1 MVHSWLRKPQFLVF
15 IPLVLLLVLALACGA
30 DATPTPAATSVP
42 ATAVP
47 PTAVPATATPAPTP
61 IPDVMEKPT
70 AVPAT
75 AIPVPTPTAPVARLV
90 PKYGGIVPMDRSST
104 PSTLDPHKAANVQEG
119 SAAAPAYN
127 GVMSFDTLVNTEI
140 IGDLAKSW
148 VVSPDGLEWTF
159 TIHENVKWHDGVD
172 LTADD
177 IAFSINRMLDPD
189 ESRPKMGALARLIDR
204 AEVVDP
210 LTARVV
216 AKKQG
221 PTFLT
226 FLALPYAAVL
236 PKHRLEADVDISVFD
251 DVVGSGPFKP
261 VERVEGLSFEFEA
274 NISYWKEGLPYFD
287 GIKIFEISDSGTVV
301 AAYRTGRL
309 MMCNWAC
316 TSVSLAGVQTLKDD
330 ESFSSRFDFFT
341 IEGVAGMSIT
351 MNSRIKPFDDPRVRR
366 AFFLAA
372 HRQEI
377 AETLGGG
384 VFPLGYIMDP
394 SSKWALPMEEVLK
407 TPGYR
412 ELDGKNHPD
421 DIAEAKALLIA
432 AGYPGGKGI
441 KGSVVG
447 PIAVDIPDYLVLY
460 VQQLKETLGVDLEPK
475 PVPVPDWI
483 VPAQK
488 GDFFMIFQGLSP
500 TILDPDDRFRSLY
513 SDHVQNWSAAIADPK
528 LPALFEQ
535 QSAEGDV
542 EKRKEIVFE
551 MQRLVLAGAPGAIQH
566 YWIVQSQIVSKRIMT
581 EAGQYVPTFRPNT
594 GPYRH
599 EHEWLEPE

>member
-15 IPLVLLLVLALACGA
+15 IPLGLLLVLALACGS
-30 DATPTPAATSVP
+30 DATPTSAATSVP
-42 ATAVP
+42 ATTVP

-61 IPDVMEKPT
+61 IPEVMEEPT

-75 AIPVPTPTAPVARLV
+75 ATPAPTAVPPVARLV

-104 PSTLDPHKAANVQEG
+104 PSTLDPHRGANVQEG
-119 SAAAPAYN
+119 SAAGPAYN
-127 GVMSFDTLVNTEI
+127 GLMSFDPLKPTEV

-148 VVSPDGLEWTF
+148 KVSSDGLEWTF

-189 ESRPKMGALARLIDR
+189 EPRPKIGALKRYVDR
-204 AEVVDP
+204 AEVIDP
-210 LTARVV
+210 LTAKVV

-221 PTFLT
+221 PTLLS

-236 PKHRLEADVDISVFD
+236 PKHRLEADDVDINRFD

-316 TSVSLAGVQTLKDD
+316 TSVSLAGVRKLQKD
-330 ESFSSRFDFFT
+330 ESFSKRFDFFT
-341 IEGVAGMSIT
+341 IEGVAGMSLA

-366 AFFLAA
+366 ALFLAA

-384 VFPLGYIMDP
+384 VFPLGYMMDP
-394 SSKWALPMEEVLK
+394 SSQWSLPMEEVLN

-421 DIAEAKALLIA
+421 DIAEAKALLKA
-432 AGYPGGKGI
+432 AGYENGF

-447 PIAVDIPDYLVLY
+447 PIAVDIPDYIQLY
-460 VQQLKETLGVDLEPK
+460 VQQLKETLGIDLEPK

-488 GDFFMIFQGLSP
+488 GDFFMTFQGYSP
-500 TILDPDDRFRSLY
+500 TILDPDDRFLSLY
-513 SDHVQNWSAAIADPK
+513 SDHAQNWSAAIADPR
-528 LPALFEQ
+528 LPDLFVQ

-551 MQRLVLAGAPGAIQH
+551 MQRIVLAGAPGAIQH

>member
-1 MVHSWLRKPQFLVF
+1 
-15 IPLVLLLVLALACGA
+15 
-30 DATPTPAATSVP
+30 
-42 ATAVP
+42 
-47 PTAVPATATPAPTP
+47 
-61 IPDVMEKPT
+61 
-70 AVPAT
+70 
-75 AIPVPTPTAPVARLV
+75 
-90 PKYGGIVPMDRSST
+90 
-104 PSTLDPHKAANVQEG
+104 
-119 SAAAPAYN
+119 
-127 GVMSFDTLVNTEI
+127 MSFDPLKPTEV
-140 IGDLAKSW
+140 IGDLAKRW
-148 VVSPDGLEWTF
+148 EVSSDGLEWTF

-189 ESRPKMGALARLIDR
+189 EPRPKIGALKRYVDR
-204 AEVVDP
+204 AEVIDP
-210 LTARVV
+210 LTAKVV

-221 PTFLT
+221 PTLLS

-236 PKHRLEADVDISVFD
+236 PKHRLEADDVDINRFD

-316 TSVSLAGVQTLKDD
+316 TSVSLAGVRTLQKD
-330 ESFSSRFDFFT
+330 ESFSKRFDFFT
-341 IEGVAGMSIT
+341 IEGVAGMSLT

-366 AFFLAA
+366 ALFLAA

-384 VFPLGYIMDP
+384 VFPLGYMMDP
-394 SSKWALPMEEVLK
+394 SSQWSLPMEEVLN

-421 DIAEAKALLIA
+421 DIAEAKALLKA
-432 AGYPGGKGI
+432 AGQENFTGTIIAPT
-441 KGSVVG
+441 VVG
-447 PIAVDIPDYLVLY
+447 LDDFIQLY
-460 VQQLKETLGVDLEPK
+460 AQQLKETLGIELEPR
-475 PVPVPDWI
+475 PLPLPDWI
-483 VPAQK
+483 TRSAG
-488 GDFFMIFQGLSP
+488 GDFFMTTQGGSP
-500 TILDPDDRFRSLY
+500 TIQDPDDRFRAIYTSA
-513 SDHVQNWSAAIADPK
+513 QENWSRWSD
-528 LPALFEQ
+528 PALEALFAKQTDEP
-535 QSAEGDV
+535 DPV
-542 EKRKEIVFE
+542 KRKEIVFE
-551 MQRLVLAGAPGAIQH
+551 MQRLVLGGGPGRIEF
-566 YWIVQSQIVSKRIMT
+566 YWLVLAQIVNKKIMT